1 MNDYNDINPGSRRG
15 PQGPDPEPPPDE
27 SNLKRAISCESVCSD
42 TSVVLND
49 LEEAPVV
56 GHVCVGVQYDRWGG
70 RGADSEGDLAVSVLE
85 ARDLVTSDG
94 QPAQDTFARFEH
106 FVKLIT
112 FDIDWINNPTNEII
126 SRSGIELYQ
135 AKDRRNI

>member
-112 FDIDWINNPTNEII
+112 FENDLINNPTNEII
-126 SRSGIELYQ
+126 CRSGIELYQ
-135 AKDRRNI
+135 GKDHRNI

>member
-1 MNDYNDINPGSRRG
+1 MNDYNEVNPGSRRG
-15 PQGPDPEPPPDE
+15 PQGPDPELPPDE

-56 GHVCVGVQYDRWGG
+56 GHVCVGVQYDRWSG

-85 ARDLVTSDG
+85 ARDLIAPDG
-94 QPAQDTFARFEH
+94 QPAQDTFARFEYSLNSYI
-106 FVKLIT
+106 KYIIQCCSKIT
-112 FDIDWINNPTNEII
+112 LII
-126 SRSGIELYQ
+126 SSINKLKNR
-135 AKDRRNI
+135 

>member
-49 LEEAPVV
+49 LEEAPIV

-126 SRSGIELYQ
+126 SRFGIELYQ

>member
-126 SRSGIELYQ
+126 SRFGIELYQ